1 MTPDSAPDIRYD
13 ERGLVPV
20 VVQDDATGDVLM
32 VAWAN
37 REALEATYATGR
49 ATFWSRS
56 RSALWVKGE
65 TSGNALDVVAVR
77 LDCDGD
83 TLAYRVRPHGPAC
96 HTGETSCF
104 FRERDPATGEWRAI
118 ATGAAA
124 VAAGD
129 PLAELEQV
137 IDARRGDD
145 DPKSYTSLLWRRGPD
160 YVAGKVTE
168 EAAEAVDAAA
178 RRTPGEL
185 AEEAADLVYHLL
197 ALLRMKGV
205 SWRDVLSVLRER
217 RARHGRGAKD

>member
-1 MTPDSAPDIRYD
+1 MTTDLAPDIRFD

-20 VVQDDATGDVLM
+20 VVQDDATGEVLM
-32 VAWAN
+32 VAWAS
-37 REALEATYATGR
+37 REALAATYATGR

-56 RSALWVKGE
+56 REALWVKGE

-83 TLAYRVRPHGPAC
+83 TLVYRVRPHGPAC
-96 HTGETSCF
+96 HTGEASCF

-118 ATGAAA
+118 ESGARGPA
-124 VAAGD
+124 D
-129 PLAELEQV
+129 PLADLEQV

-145 DPKSYTSLLWRRGPD
+145 DPKSYTALLWRRGPD

-168 EAAEAVDAAA
+168 ESAEVVDAAA
-178 RRTPGEL
+178 RRTPREL